1 MVAVNL
7 GTLRRPGTA
16 SIFVLDPVTGAAG
29 VAAFILTDIA
39 VPLPNRARL
48 DLLKS
53 SSATRSI
60 TVARSPV
67 ERAVSDN
74 IQLGPEL
81 VTVTGT
87 LSATPLG
94 LIASQLGG
102 FGSIIRR
109 DLLELN
115 KLRRFI
121 DVCEPVLLVL
131 PWRIF
136 PTMAITSLT
145 ETHPGSNK
153 VELSIT
159 FQEIRIVSPLSVAGA
174 LDLDAMLAGAGSTS
188 NAGAQPAASVAA
200 DVGGGLG

>member
-7 GTLRRPGTA
+7 GTLRRPATA
-16 SIFVLDPVTGAAG
+16 SIFALDPVVGAAG
-29 VAAFILTDIA
+29 VATFILTDIA
-39 VPLPNRARL
+39 IPLPNRARL

-53 SSATRSI
+53 ATARRSATI
-60 TVARSPV
+60 ARSPL
-67 ERAVSDN
+67 ERSVADN
-74 IQLGPEL
+74 IQPGSEI
-81 VTVTGT
+81 VTVQGT

-109 DLLELN
+109 DLIELK
-115 KLRRFI
+115 KLRRFF
-121 DVCEPVLLVL
+121 DLREPVLLVL
-131 PWRIF
+131 PARIY
-136 PTMAITSLT
+136 PSMAITAID

-159 FQEIRIVSPLSVAGA
+159 FEEVRIISPLTVAGA
-174 LDLDAMLAGAGSTS
+174 LDLDAMLAGSAATS
-188 NAGAQPAASVAA
+188 NAGAQPAVSVAA

>member
-7 GTLRRPGTA
+7 GTLRRPATA
-16 SIFVLDPVTGAAG
+16 SIFAIDPVIGAAG
-29 VAAFILTDIA
+29 VAVFILTDIA
-39 VPLPNRARL
+39 IPLPNRARL

-53 SSATRSI
+53 SSATRSATI
-60 TVARSPV
+60 ARSPL
-67 ERAVSDN
+67 ERSVADN

-81 VTVTGT
+81 VTVQGT
-87 LSATPLG
+87 LSANPLG
-94 LIASQLGG
+94 LGAQLGG

-121 DVCEPVLLVL
+121 DLREPMLLVI
-131 PWRIF
+131 PARIY
-136 PTMAITSLT
+136 PSVAITSIT

-159 FQEIRIVSPLSVAGA
+159 FEEVRIISPLTVAGA
-174 LDLDAMLAGAGSTS
+174 LDLDAMLAGASSTS

>member
-7 GTLRRPGTA
+7 GTLRRPATA
-16 SIFVLDPVTGAAG
+16 SIFALDPVVGAAG
-29 VAAFILTDIA
+29 VATFILTDIA
-39 VPLPNRARL
+39 IPLPNRARL

-53 SSATRSI
+53 ASTTRPIS
-60 TVARSPV
+60 VARSPV
-67 ERAVSDN
+67 ERSVADN
-74 IQLGPEL
+74 IQIGPE
-81 VTVTGT
+81 TVTIQGT
-87 LSATPLG
+87 LSANPLG
-94 LIASQLGG
+94 LGAQLGG

-121 DVCEPVLLVL
+121 DLREPMLLVI
-131 PWRIF
+131 PARIY
-136 PTMAITSLT
+136 PSVAITSMT

-159 FQEIRIVSPLSVAGA
+159 FEEVRIVSPLTVAGA
-174 LDLDAMLAGAGSTS
+174 LDLDAMLAGAGATS
-188 NAGAQPAASVAA
+188 NAGAQPAAEVAA